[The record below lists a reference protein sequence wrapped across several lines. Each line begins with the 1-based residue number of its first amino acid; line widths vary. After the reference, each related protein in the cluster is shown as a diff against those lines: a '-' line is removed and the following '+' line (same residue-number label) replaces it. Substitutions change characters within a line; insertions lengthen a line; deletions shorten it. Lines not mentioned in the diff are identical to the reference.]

1 MTNEPPYMTW
11 QEDPNFWIA
20 LDGFAHLSW
29 IPLKELLDVLYEHR
43 LEIAEQGNAMLF
55 GGIGRFMQTYTT
67 ARRDGAT
74 EIEAFNA
81 GVQAVQTDPRVKR
94 LIEQSANQLVD
105 GQVDR
110 MKGAF

>member
-1 MTNEPPYMTW
+1 MTTDVPYMTW
-11 QEDPNFWIA
+11 QEDPNFWTA

-43 LEIAEQGNAMLF
+43 HEIA
-55 GGIGRFMQTYTT
+55 
-67 ARRDGAT
+67 

-81 GVQAVQTDPRVKR
+81 GVQAVQMDPRVKR